1 MKLKALVS
9 NFFIR
14 LKEKGALPIFIS
26 TFLVK
31 FATFFGSFFLIRILS
46 KNDFGVFSYF
56 ETIYGYLY
64 LVAGLGLSHSIFR
77 FVVIAKGLDKK
88 KQVYRFCIRI
98 GTIIN
103 LAVVLVAALVFAFV
117 PFAEPYCNYV
127 YIIIVL
133 TLMVPFKYIVDC
145 NLYVHRSMFKPKSYA
160 FWSILASFLYIFSKI
175 IGALIFGLKG
185 IVIFAIVTE
194 ALLCIFT
201 FIFTS
206 RKYFKDVPDNEIL
219 NKEEKK
225 KSLSFGV
232 QSMITNGLWTI
243 LMLNDIFILGRFF
256 TDPSVV
262 ADYKAAI
269 MIPQTFS
276 LISNAI
282 GLIVGPYFSKLENE
296 GKIDEVKKLWGRS
309 IIISTLFLLLIF
321 GICFIFAKPIVSI
334 ICGKQYADVYTF
346 MRLFLISSIIN
357 NAIRY
362 TTANALSA
370 MGAVKYNIIVSII
383 GLALQIGLDILFIP
397 LYGITGVAF
406 ANIISYSVMAICIVV
421 CYFIFISKRSKKAY
435 EKK

>member
-1 MKLKALVS
+1 
-9 NFFIR
+9 
-14 LKEKGALPIFIS
+14 
-26 TFLVK
+26 
-31 FATFFGSFFLIRILS
+31 
-46 KNDFGVFSYF
+46 
-56 ETIYGYLY
+56 
-64 LVAGLGLSHSIFR
+64 
-77 FVVIAKGLDKK
+77 
-88 KQVYRFCIRI
+88 
-98 GTIIN
+98 
-103 LAVVLVAALVFAFV
+103 
-117 PFAEPYCNYV
+117 
-127 YIIIVL
+127 
-133 TLMVPFKYIVDC
+133 
-145 NLYVHRSMFKPKSYA
+145 
-160 FWSILASFLYIFSKI
+160 
-175 IGALIFGLKG
+175 
-185 IVIFAIVTE
+185 
-194 ALLCIFT
+194 
-201 FIFTS
+201 
-206 RKYFKDVPDNEIL
+206 
-219 NKEEKK
+219 
-225 KSLSFGV
+225 
-232 QSMITNGLWTI
+232 
-243 LMLNDIFILGRFF
+243 
-256 TDPSVV
+256 
-262 ADYKAAI
+262 